1 MTTRALA
8 LALTLRA
15 LVTLALTLTLT
26 LTLTRCEIG
35 DHEGLWSLLRKAQRE
50 EATDGSLNSA
60 GGTPLRPRTPV
71 TGLLEAQAS
80 LEPQASLETQP
91 QARYYTRACP
101 CKANTA

>member
-1 MTTRALA
+1 MRDTTRA

-15 LVTLALTLTLT
+15 LVT

-71 TGLLEAQAS
+71 KG
-80 LEPQASLETQP
+80 LEPRLASRPRLALRP
-91 QARYYTRACP
+91 SRRPA
-101 CKANTA
+101 TAHVRTL

>member
-1 MTTRALA
+1 MRDTTRALA
-8 LALTLRA
+8 LALA
-15 LVTLALTLTLT
+15 LALTLTLT

-71 TGLLEAQAS
+71 KG
-80 LEPQASLETQP
+80 LEPRLALRPSRRPAT
-91 QARYYTRACP
+91 AHVRAL
-101 CKANTA
+101 A